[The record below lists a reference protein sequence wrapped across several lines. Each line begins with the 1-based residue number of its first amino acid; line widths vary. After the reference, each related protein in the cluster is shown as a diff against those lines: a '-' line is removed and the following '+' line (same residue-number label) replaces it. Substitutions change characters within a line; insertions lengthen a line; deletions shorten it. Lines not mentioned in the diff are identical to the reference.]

1 MSLQIDPATGAVTF
15 QQGQNIK
22 PLTEGQSKDTVFA
35 TRAAGALPIIDK
47 MGDSL
52 TGFVQ
57 NTLGQTPLVGNYLKS
72 EEYQQAEQAGT
83 EFLQAILRKDTGA
96 AITPQETEEYGKV
109 YLPRPGDSQKVL
121 AQKKASR
128 ARALEALKAGMPPQG
143 LLLMERALSEAAAAA
158 NTDKSVEEMSD
169 EELEAITNG
178 R

>member
-1 MSLQIDPATGAVTF
+1 
-15 QQGQNIK
+15 
-22 PLTEGQSKDTVFA
+22 
-35 TRAAGALPIIDK
+35 
-47 MGDSL
+47 
-52 TGFVQ
+52 
-57 NTLGQTPLVGNYLKS
+57 
-72 EEYQQAEQAGT
+72 
-83 EFLQAILRKDTGA
+83 
-96 AITPQETEEYGKV
+96 V